1 MREDKNKSPNS
12 LCRHFPLNP
21 YKLLTR
27 SMSDTGGAA
36 QTSATRPPFESLKNK
51 SPKLENYIA
60 GSVFLKTDIIF
71 RNNSS
76 LLFLL
81 LERY

>member
-1 MREDKNKSPNS
+1 MLD
-12 LCRHFPLNP
+12 F
-21 YKLLTR
+21 
-27 SMSDTGGAA
+27 GGAA
-36 QTSATRPPFESLKNK
+36 QTTASHPPFKSLKNK
-51 SPKLENYIA
+51 FSKLENYTA

-81 LERY
+81 LERH